1 MNKEDLK
8 DLLDIVYR
16 LIQLAIALATYNI
29 YRKSH
34 KDDGD

>member
-1 MNKEDLK
+1 MDKNNLK
-8 DLLDIVYR
+8 DLLDIVYK

-34 KDDGD
+34 KGK